1 TFCAIT
7 SKRIYGPFYFEDD
20 KGNAVTVNKENNRYM
35 LEHSVIP
42 TIGNVDEMWYQQDG
56 ALPHIAHEIIAYLK
70 IIFGNRIISKNGN
83 INWPSRSPDLSPLD
97 FFLWGYLKD
106 RVYRNKPEMIED
118 LKENIETEI
127 ADIPRSMLKRV
138 MNSFYDRV
146 QQCRQR
152 EGRLL
157 DGVIFH
163 S

>member
-7 SKRIYGPFYFEDD
+7 SKKIYGPFYFEDD

-56 ALPHIAHEIIAYLK
+56 ALPHIAHET
-70 IIFGNRIISKNGN
+70 
-83 INWPSRSPDLSPLD
+83 
-97 FFLWGYLKD
+97 GYLKD
-106 RVYRNKPEMIED
+106 RVYRNKPETIED
-118 LKENIETEI
+118 LKENVETEI
-127 ADIPRSMLKRV
+127 ADILRSMLKRV